1 MNKKST
7 LTEIDSKAQQ
17 ELKRRKQLR
26 YVFEV
31 VMTENW
37 PEKTRVTLKD
47 GRLDSS
53 YAPTKEQY
61 LEHIDALS
69 LELMKIKREYIQE
82 KYVDFTS
89 RPTSEKTLQSLS
101 H

>member
-7 LTEIDSKAQQ
+7 LTEIESKAQ
-17 ELKRRKQLR
+17 EKLKRRKQFR

-37 PEKTRVTLKD
+37 PEKTRVSLKD
-47 GRLDSS
+47 GRLDLS
-53 YAPTKEQY
+53 YEPTKEQY

-69 LELMKIKREYIQE
+69 LELMNIKKEYIQE
-82 KYVDFTS
+82 KYIDYKS
-89 RPTSEKTLQSLS
+89 KIK
-101 H
+101 

>member
-1 MNKKST
+1 MKKKST
-7 LTEIDSKAQQ
+7 LTEIESKAQQ
-17 ELKRRKQLR
+17 KLERRKQLR

-37 PEKTRVTLKD
+37 PEKSRVTLKD
-47 GRLDSS
+47 GRLDLS

-69 LELMKIKREYIQE
+69 LELMKIKREYTNRNRIE
-82 KYVDFTS
+82 SSTKA
-89 RPTSEKTLQSLS
+89 
-101 H
+101 

>member
-7 LTEIDSKAQQ
+7 LTEIESKAQ
-17 ELKRRKQLR
+17 EKLKRRKQLR

-37 PEKTRVTLKD
+37 PEKTRVSLKD
-47 GRLDSS
+47 GRLDLS

-69 LELMKIKREYIQE
+69 LELMNIKKEYIQE
-82 KYVDFTS
+82 KYIDYKS
-89 RPTSEKTLQSLS
+89 KIK
-101 H
+101 

>member
-7 LTEIDSKAQQ
+7 LTEIESKAQ
-17 ELKRRKQLR
+17 EKLKRRKQLR

-47 GRLDSS
+47 GRLDLS
-53 YAPTKEQY
+53 YEPTKEQY

-69 LELMKIKREYIQE
+69 LELMNIKKEYIQE
-82 KYVDFTS
+82 KYIDYKS
-89 RPTSEKTLQSLS
+89 KIK
-101 H
+101 

>member
-7 LTEIDSKAQQ
+7 LTEIESKAQ
-17 ELKRRKQLR
+17 EKLKRRKQLR

-37 PEKTRVTLKD
+37 PEKTRVSLKD
-47 GRLDSS
+47 GRLDLS
-53 YAPTKEQY
+53 YEPTKEQY

-69 LELMKIKREYIQE
+69 LELMNIKKEYIQE
-82 KYVDFTS
+82 KYIDYKS
-89 RPTSEKTLQSLS
+89 KIK
-101 H
+101 

>member
-7 LTEIDSKAQQ
+7 LTEIESKAQQ
-17 ELKRRKQLR
+17 KLERRKQLR

-37 PEKTRVTLKD
+37 PEKSRVTLKD
-47 GRLDSS
+47 GRLDLS

-82 KYVDFTS
+82 NYVDFTS
-89 RPTSEKTLQSLS
+89 KPTSKRTLQSLS

>member
-1 MNKKST
+1 MSKKST
-7 LTEIDSKAQQ
+7 LTEIESKAQQ
-17 ELKRRKQLR
+17 KLKRRKQLR

-47 GRLDSS
+47 GRLDLS

-61 LEHIDALS
+61 LEHCDALS
-69 LELMKIKREYIQE
+69 LELMNIKKEYIQE
-82 KYVDFTS
+82 KYIDYKS
-89 RPTSEKTLQSLS
+89 KIK
-101 H
+101 